1 MPTTSPSSNG
11 SDSNIGGGG
20 GGGVGSGEPSRWHG
34 AIATGGAD
42 DCIRIFRDRGSLRD
56 PASVAASVAASGS
69 VSESASASAF
79 AHAPASEDSMCN
91 CCSGDE
97 GGDSCRSGVVAMST
111 SEGEEGQ
118 EEELHY
124 VQGKLPCG
132 VWATWSGRTSKHAL
146 VGRDGNVSLAW
157 KDGYQGTRLKAKGR
171 VVAVAETLAPCEPC
185 VVWEVTLRGDCKTFW
200 FRDPESAL
208 PGGFLTREEEQAM
221 QKAYDVTRPR
231 HAPPAQAP
239 P

>member
-1 MPTTSPSSNG
+1 M
-11 SDSNIGGGG
+11 
-20 GGGVGSGEPSRWHG
+20 E
-34 AIATGGAD
+34 AQ
-42 DCIRIFRDRGSLRD
+42 
-56 PASVAASVAASGS
+56 
-69 VSESASASAF
+69 E
-79 AHAPASEDSMCN
+79 
-91 CCSGDE
+91 
-97 GGDSCRSGVVAMST
+97 
-111 SEGEEGQ
+111 EEGQ

-146 VGRDGNVSLAW
+146 VGRDGTVSLAW

-171 VVAVAETLAPCEPC
+171 VVAVAETLAPGEPC

-200 FRDPESAL
+200 FRDPEGAL

-231 HAPPAQAP
+231 HAPRVERELRDVEYRFTLRYHRSDPEKGSAEDAREDAARGLAHEDPELLAQIRATLEAP
-239 P
+239 GFPFIVEEPMQSQVEKEEEMEMEDPEDY

>member
-11 SDSNIGGGG
+11 SDSNIGGGGGGVG

-118 EEELHY
+118 EEEEAGPLFLD
-124 VQGKLPCG
+124 V
-132 VWATWSGRTSKHAL
+132 
-146 VGRDGNVSLAW
+146 
-157 KDGYQGTRLKAKGR
+157 
-171 VVAVAETLAPCEPC
+171 
-185 VVWEVTLRGDCKTFW
+185 EVFAAHRGDVNCVAW
-200 FRDPESAL
+200 NPVDPALLASAGDDL
-208 PGGFLTREEEQAM
+208 CVKVWSYEN
-221 QKAYDVTRPR
+221 
-231 HAPPAQAP
+231 
-239 P
+239 